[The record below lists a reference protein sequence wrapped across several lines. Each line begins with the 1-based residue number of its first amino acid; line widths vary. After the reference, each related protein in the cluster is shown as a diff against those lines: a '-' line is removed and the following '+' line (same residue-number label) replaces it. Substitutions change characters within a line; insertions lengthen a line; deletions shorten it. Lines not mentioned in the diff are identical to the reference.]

1 MSLTGS
7 HGKDTV
13 FEHYVPTPL
22 CRAVGMCQQCRGE
35 PQTDRIE
42 PPGVKPQANG
52 APPPNLGEINLDT
65 FPKWKATRAKDQTVH
80 ICSLRQINRETFRKR
95 KLEELLRR
103 S

>member
-65 FPKWKATRAKDQTVH
+65 FPKWKSTRAPKIRQYTYVH
-80 ICSLRQINRETFRKR
+80 IDR
-95 KLEELLRR
+95 
-103 S
+103 